1 MEIEGEE
8 LNLKA
13 LIEAAL
19 FVSEEPIRAAELSDI
34 LPVDGGKIRQIMLEL
49 KEEYKEQ
56 ERGMQLLEISGGF
69 KMTTREEHYSFLEKL
84 FGRQTRARLSDSAI
98 ETLVIVAYYQP
109 VTRAEVE
116 SLRGVNSQSVINT
129 LLEKG
134 FIKIKGRRDEIG
146 RPMEYSTTKKFLDY
160 FGLGSL
166 NDLPDE
172 DEVETL
178 RSREEQNE

>member
-1 MEIEGEE
+1 METEDDE
-8 LNLKA
+8 LNLKP
-13 LIEAAL
+13 LVEAAL
-19 FVSEEPIRAAELSDI
+19 FVSEEPLKGADLSDI
-34 LPVDGGKIRQIMLEL
+34 LPVNGGKIRQVMLEL
-49 KEEYKEQ
+49 RDEYQKE

-69 KMTTREEHYSFLEKL
+69 KMTTREEHYTFLEKL

-116 SLRGVNSQSVINT
+116 SLRGVNSQSVLNT
-129 LLEKG
+129 LLEKE

-146 RPMEYSTTKKFLDY
+146 RPMEYSTTQKFLDY

-166 NDLPDE
+166 KDLPDE

-178 RSREEQNE
+178 RSREEQHE